1 MATQPQKDDLKILF
15 NGTIDGNLEGI
26 VDSESKIKEIQPI
39 IDKFDPACKGL
50 DREIITITASINALK
65 SDIVTLHTN
74 AHNVGCGT
82 TVGVTTVF
90 SDTTVDSSYKL
101 SSSTYDSDDPYDII
115 NTTLTTSNVGFG
127 TFVIYTKSNSS
138 TTGLGSAYAS
148 IGSCYGS
155 GCVPGTCTTA
165 LTNITTKQNQIIS
178 LQSQLDDLVYAS
190 NSIKTERVDYQVI
203 RWAEKSSI
211 RTSKEENG
219 RIKKAI
225 DVLEDVKYDPHI

>member
-15 NGTIDGNLEGI
+15 NGTIDSNLDGI
-26 VDSESKIKEIQPI
+26 VDSEAKIKEIQPI

-50 DREIITITASINALK
+50 DKEIVTITASINALK
-65 SDIVTLHTN
+65 AEIVTLHLT

-90 SDTTVDSSYKL
+90 SDTIVDSSYKL
-101 SSSTYDSDDPYDII
+101 SSSTYDSDDPYDIT

-127 TFVIYTKSNSS
+127 TFVIYTKNNSS
-138 TTGLGSAYAS
+138 STGLGSAFAS
-148 IGSCYGS
+148 IGSCYGVN
-155 GCVPGTCTTA
+155 CIPQTCTTA
-165 LTNITTKQNQIIS
+165 LTNITAKQNQIIS
-178 LQSQLDDLVYAS
+178 LQSQLDNLVSAS
-190 NSIKTERVDYQVI
+190 NSMRTERIDYQVI

-211 RTSKEENG
+211 RSAKEENE

-225 DVLEDVKYDPHI
+225 GVLEDAKYDPYI